1 MSGLIV
7 KIDPDDLSIE
17 PVARLTIV
25 IMIMVMRNIDKRQD
39 RDGLQRPARGGK
51 MRTTARDGVH
61 KGEIWRSRKI
71 KVKMFIVH
79 KSTHFTGFFLCD
91 CEPLKKFRST
101 EKLI

>member
-51 MRTTARDGVH
+51 MRTATWDGVH
-61 KGEIWRSRKI
+61 KGEVWRSRKI

-79 KSTHFTGFFLCD
+79 KSTHFTGFFCVTVN
-91 CEPLKKFRST
+91 P
-101 EKLI
+101 

>member
-61 KGEIWRSRKI
+61 KGEVWRSRKI
-71 KVKMFIVH
+71 KVKMFIDIKVPILQV
-79 KSTHFTGFFLCD
+79 FFV
-91 CEPLKKFRST
+91 
-101 EKLI
+101 

>member
-25 IMIMVMRNIDKRQD
+25 IMIMVIIMIMVMRNIDKRQD

-51 MRTTARDGVH
+51 MRTTTWDGVH
-61 KGEIWRSRKI
+61 KGEVWRSRKI

-79 KSTHFTGFFLCD
+79 KSTHFTGFFCVTVN
-91 CEPLKKFRST
+91 P
-101 EKLI
+101 

>member
-25 IMIMVMRNIDKRQD
+25 IMIMVIIMIMVMRNIDKRQD

-51 MRTTARDGVH
+51 MRTTTRDGVH
-61 KGEIWRSRKI
+61 KGEVWRSRKI
-71 KVKMFIVH
+71 KVKMFIDIKVPILQV
-79 KSTHFTGFFLCD
+79 FFV
-91 CEPLKKFRST
+91 
-101 EKLI
+101 